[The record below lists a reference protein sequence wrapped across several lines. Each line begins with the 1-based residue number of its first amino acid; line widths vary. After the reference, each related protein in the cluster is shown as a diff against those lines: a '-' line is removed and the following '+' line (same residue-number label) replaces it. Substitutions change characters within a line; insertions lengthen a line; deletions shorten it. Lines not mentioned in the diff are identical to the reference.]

1 MSQKTKARHIV
12 VIGGGHA
19 GCEAALAAARMGQ
32 RVTLFALN
40 LDSLA
45 LMPCNPCIGGSAKGH
60 LVREIDALGGQM
72 GRAID
77 ATFIQSRMLNAS
89 KGPAVYSLRA
99 QADKRRY
106 MTYMKQVLEAEP
118 NILLRE
124 AEVVDILT
132 DASSD
137 ASSDAWQNCAV
148 QSIDDAAS
156 SGVQGGKASQ
166 KVVGVVTE
174 TGAKVFANAVIVCTG
189 TYLNARC
196 LYGETINH
204 NGPNG
209 QRASVKLSGALTR
222 LGFFLQRFKTGTPAR
237 VHRRSIDFSKMA
249 VQPGDERLV
258 PFSFESDPGLLMRA
272 QVPCHLTY
280 TNNETHEI
288 IRGALHRSSMYSGL
302 IDATGTRYCPSIE
315 DKIVR
320 FADKDRHQVF
330 IEPEGLDTEEMY
342 VQGMS
347 SALPE
352 EVQVEVYRSI
362 AGLENCEIMRPAYAI
377 EYDCIDAT
385 MLNLQLEA
393 KHVGGLYFA
402 GQINGSSGYEEA
414 AAQGLVAGV
423 NAAGLGTMDSFHI
436 DRAEGYIGVLIDD
449 LVTKGTNEPYRMMT
463 SRAEYRLLLRQD
475 NADLRLTEKGYRAG
489 LISENRYRMFVR
501 KKDAI
506 TAEIA
511 RLSKVNLAPDA
522 VNGLLAQRGSSLLAT
537 GAKITDLIKRP
548 ELSYW
553 DLVPLVGG
561 TGISLSCA
569 TVPSGE
575 ALPSSD
581 VVPSG
586 GTLPSGDVVPSDEA
600 LPSGDTVPLGE
611 ALSSSFFLPRYV
623 QDAIDEQVNIQIK
636 YEGYISMQ
644 MTQAAAFRKM
654 EHKALPPDI
663 DYEAIKG
670 LRIEARQK
678 LSRLRPVNLGQASRI
693 TGVSPADMSILL
705 VYLKAFT

>member
-1 MSQKTKARHIV
+1 MSKHII

-72 GRAID
+72 GKAID
-77 ATFIQSRMLNAS
+77 ATYIQSRMLNAS

-99 QADKRRY
+99 QADKKQY
-106 MTYMKQVLEAEP
+106 MTYMKQALEAEP
-118 NILLRE
+118 NIALKEGEVMDLLVNPATE
-124 AEVVDILT
+124 MDGAYKTVPATGE
-132 DASSD
+132 
-137 ASSDAWQNCAV
+137 
-148 QSIDDAAS
+148 
-156 SGVQGGKASQ
+156 SGSPQ
-166 KVVGVVTE
+166 KITGVVTE
-174 TGAKVFANAVIVCTG
+174 SGTTIQADAVIVCTG

-196 LYGETINH
+196 LYGETVNH

-209 QRASVKLSGALTR
+209 QRASKGLSTALTR
-222 LGFFLQRFKTGTPAR
+222 LGFTLQRFKTGTPAR

-249 VQPGDERLV
+249 IQPGDTKLV
-258 PFSFESDPGLLMRA
+258 PFSFESDPRLIMRQ

-280 TNNETHEI
+280 TNQTTHEI
-288 IRGALHRSSMYSGL
+288 IRGSLHRSSMYSGL

-320 FADKDRHQVF
+320 FADKERHQVF
-330 IEPEGLDTEEMY
+330 IEPEGLETEEMY

-352 EVQVEVYRSI
+352 DVQVLVYRSI
-362 AGLENCEIMRPAYAI
+362 PGLERCEIMRPAYAI

-393 KHVGGLYFA
+393 KHIKGLYFA

-414 AAQGLVAGV
+414 AAQGLIAGV
-423 NAAGLGTMDSFHI
+423 NAAGTTLHI

-449 LVTKGTNEPYRMMT
+449 LVTKGTKEPYRMMT

-475 NADLRLTEKGYRAG
+475 NADLRLTEKGYNAG
-489 LISENRYRMFVR
+489 LIPPDRYQLFTH
-501 KKDAI
+501 KQEAI
-506 TAEIA
+506 KAQIQ
-511 RLSKVNLAPDA
+511 RLSKITISPEA
-522 VNGLLAQRGSSLLAT
+522 VNRMLAEKSSSLLSS
-537 GAKITDLIKRP
+537 GSKVTDLIKRP

-553 DLVPLVGG
+553 DIAPLL
-561 TGISLSCA
+561 TEDIQI
-569 TVPSGE
+569 
-575 ALPSSD
+575 
-581 VVPSG
+581 
-586 GTLPSGDVVPSDEA
+586 
-600 LPSGDTVPLGE
+600 TVPL
-611 ALSSSFFLPRYV
+611 PTYV

-644 MTQAAAFRKM
+644 QTQAAAFRKM
-654 EHKALPPDI
+654 EHKTLPETI
-663 DYEAIKG
+663 DYDKIKG

-678 LSRLRPVNLGQASRI
+678 LAQLRPESLGQASRI
-693 TGVSPADMSILL
+693 TGVSPADLSILL
-705 VYLKAFT
+705 VYLKANHGIY

>member
-1 MSQKTKARHIV
+1 MKKHII

-45 LMPCNPCIGGSAKGH
+45 MMPCNPCIGGSAKGH

-72 GRAID
+72 GKAID

-99 QADKRRY
+99 QADKKQY

-118 NILLRE
+118 NIVLKESEVIDIFQQE
-124 AEVVDILT
+124 ARI
-132 DASSD
+132 
-137 ASSDAWQNCAV
+137 
-148 QSIDDAAS
+148 
-156 SGVQGGKASQ
+156 
-166 KVVGVVTE
+166 VGVITE
-174 TGAKVFANAVIVCTG
+174 SGATIKADAVIVCTG

-196 LYGETINH
+196 LYGETINY

-209 QRASVKLSGALTR
+209 QRSSKGLSVALNR
-222 LGFFLQRFKTGTPAR
+222 LGFTLQRFKTGTPAR

-249 VQPGDERLV
+249 IQPGDTKLV
-258 PFSFESDPGLLMRA
+258 PFSFESDPDLLVRE

-280 TNNETHEI
+280 TNPSTHEI

-362 AGLENCEIMRPAYAI
+362 QGLEQCEIMRPAYAI

-385 MLNLQLEA
+385 QLTLQLEA
-393 KHVGGLYFA
+393 KHIKGLYFA

-414 AAQGLVAGV
+414 AAQGLIAGV
-423 NAAGLGTMDSFHI
+423 NAAGGEISI
-436 DRAEGYIGVLIDD
+436 DRSEGYIGVLIDD

-475 NADLRLTEKGYRAG
+475 NADLRLTQKGYKAG
-489 LISENRYRMFVR
+489 LIKPDRYMLF
-501 KKDAI
+501 KQKQEAI
-506 TAEIA
+506 EAEIQ
-511 RLSKVNLAPDA
+511 RLSKITLSPDMANKILAKKSSA
-522 VNGLLAQRGSSLLAT
+522 LLSSGS
-537 GAKITDLIKRP
+537 KITDLIKRP
-548 ELSYW
+548 ELNYW
-553 DLVPLVGG
+553 DVVALAPKPPEV
-561 TGISLSCA
+561 ISHHEDIQTSEEPA
-569 TVPSGE
+569 NMPSE
-575 ALPSSD
+575 P
-581 VVPSG
+581 
-586 GTLPSGDVVPSDEA
+586 TLPK
-600 LPSGDTVPLGE
+600 
-611 ALSSSFFLPRYV
+611 YIY
-623 QDAIDEQVNIQIK
+623 DAVEEQVNIQIK

-644 MTQAAAFRKM
+644 LTQAAAFRKM
-654 EHKALPPDI
+654 EHKALPANI
-663 DYEAIKG
+663 DYNEING

-678 LSRLRPVNLGQASRI
+678 LAKLRPANLGQASRI
-693 TGVSPADMSILL
+693 TGVSPADLSILL
-705 VYLKAFT
+705 VYLKAR